1 MLARSLA
8 SSLSLS
14 LSLSRGGTRATRSPQ
29 VSRHDDCSNPCD
41 AVTDRTQDA
50 RGLIDALLPGCA
62 GTLPRRGLLLL
73 SLTGVNCR
81 PHSRRRHF
89 WPMFNVSAIGPLK
102 IKSSPKNHE
111 RLTRNPVTLSSIHHR
126 RPLRRKTQQSVS
138 VPPASLCKPSFHS
151 ALFASV
157 TLYLHIR

>member
-1 MLARSLA
+1 MLTRALALSRSLA
-8 SSLSLS
+8 
-14 LSLSRGGTRATRSPQ
+14 RRARATRSPQ
-29 VSRHDDCSNPCD
+29 VSRPDDCSNPCD
-41 AVTDRTQDA
+41 AVADRTQDA
-50 RGLIDALLPGCA
+50 LGLIDSLLPGSGRHA
-62 GTLPRRGLLLL
+62 TPPRPPPPPSF

-111 RLTRNPVTLSSIHHR
+111 RLRNPVTLSSIHHR

-157 TLYLHIR
+157 TLYLHTR